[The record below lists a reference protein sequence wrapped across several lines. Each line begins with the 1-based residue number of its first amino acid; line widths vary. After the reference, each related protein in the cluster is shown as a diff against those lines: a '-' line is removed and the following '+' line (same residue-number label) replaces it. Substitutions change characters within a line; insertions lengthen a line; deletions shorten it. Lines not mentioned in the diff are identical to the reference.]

1 MAEQW
6 NTITTIQVH
15 TGNSQ
20 FKFVKLKRG
29 SHLSRFWHTE
39 GHKYLQRDASH
50 ISALIQGVLP
60 ADVSSVRPPAP
71 PPCSCPTCPSSSW
84 PPAAPSAAAPPAAPQ
99 FLHPST
105 GFPPLPPPPS
115 PPMQPA
121 QKKSRKEQSGQ
132 ASIKESKCRPHHD
145 HAWLQ
150 ACNRAGMLVDPRHI
164 PEVSKKSLVNHNP
177 CCYGAAIKE
186 VLKKPMHDHTPPPP
200 QFAGWTAL
208 HKSVWDAYSK
218 LPGRQQLLETLLAKQ
233 PRSRRP
239 NQASLQL

>member
-105 GFPPLPPPPS
+105 GFPPLPPPPPGPLCS
-115 PPMQPA
+115 LLKRSQ
-121 QKKSRKEQSGQ
+121 EQSRVVRL
-132 ASIKESKCRPHHD
+132 A
-145 HAWLQ
+145 
-150 ACNRAGMLVDPRHI
+150 
-164 PEVSKKSLVNHNP
+164 SKKVNADPIMIMLGCKLATELV
-177 CCYGAAIKE
+177 CWWILATF
-186 VLKKPMHDHTPPPP
+186 LKSARK
-200 QFAGWTAL
+200 
-208 HKSVWDAYSK
+208 V
-218 LPGRQQLLETLLAKQ
+218 
-233 PRSRRP
+233 
-239 NQASLQL
+239 

>member
-71 PPCSCPTCPSSSW
+71 PP
-84 PPAAPSAAAPPAAPQ
+84 AAAPPVPHPAGPLQ
-99 FLHPST
+99 HLLLLPHLQHPSFST
-105 GFPPLPPPPS
+105 LVLAFHLCPPPS
-115 PPMQPA
+115 PLCNLLKRSQE
-121 QKKSRKEQSGQ
+121 KSRVVRL
-132 ASIKESKCRPHHD
+132 A
-145 HAWLQ
+145 
-150 ACNRAGMLVDPRHI
+150 
-164 PEVSKKSLVNHNP
+164 SKKVNADP
-177 CCYGAAIKE
+177 PWAARYITWLLIK
-186 VLKKPMHDHTPPPP
+186 LTPKGVV
-200 QFAGWTAL
+200 FSFL
-208 HKSVWDAYSK
+208 F
-218 LPGRQQLLETLLAKQ
+218 
-233 PRSRRP
+233 
-239 NQASLQL
+239 

>member
-71 PPCSCPTCPSSSW
+71 PP
-84 PPAAPSAAAPPAAPQ
+84 AAAPPVPHPAGPLQ
-99 FLHPST
+99 HLLLLPHLQHPSFST
-105 GFPPLPPPPS
+105 LVLAFHLCPPPPAPLCS
-115 PPMQPA
+115 LLKRSQ
-121 QKKSRKEQSGQ
+121 EQSRVVRL
-132 ASIKESKCRPHHD
+132 A
-145 HAWLQ
+145 
-150 ACNRAGMLVDPRHI
+150 
-164 PEVSKKSLVNHNP
+164 SKKVNADPIMIMLGCKLATELV
-177 CCYGAAIKE
+177 CWWILATF
-186 VLKKPMHDHTPPPP
+186 LKSARK
-200 QFAGWTAL
+200 
-208 HKSVWDAYSK
+208 V
-218 LPGRQQLLETLLAKQ
+218 
-233 PRSRRP
+233 
-239 NQASLQL
+239 